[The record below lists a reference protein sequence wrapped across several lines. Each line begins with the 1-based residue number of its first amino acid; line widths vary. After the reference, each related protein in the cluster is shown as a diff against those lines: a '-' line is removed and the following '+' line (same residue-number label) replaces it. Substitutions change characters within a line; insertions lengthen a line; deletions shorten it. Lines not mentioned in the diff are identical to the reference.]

1 MSTYRT
7 HFAYRIDRWD
17 ANGDGISEH
26 VAGIDDLVV
35 ARSAYEA
42 ACKRWPG
49 EMITLRQGARVIEDS
64 RKTRLA

>member
-17 ANGDGISEH
+17 ANGDGISDH

-35 ARSAYEA
+35 ARSVSI
-42 ACKRWPG
+42 RG
-49 EMITLRQGARVIEDS
+49 RLQTLAR
-64 RKTRLA
+64 